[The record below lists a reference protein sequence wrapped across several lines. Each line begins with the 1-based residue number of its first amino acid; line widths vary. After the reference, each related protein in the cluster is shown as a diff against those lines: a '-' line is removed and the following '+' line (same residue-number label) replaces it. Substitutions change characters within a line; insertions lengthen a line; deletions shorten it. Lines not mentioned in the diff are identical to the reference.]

1 MNGVIHL
8 VRKELR
14 QIFRD
19 RLMLRVIFLM
29 PLMQLFILGYA
40 VTFDVKNLD
49 VLVIDR
55 DGTSAS
61 RGLVDR
67 FEHNEHFVVKRI
79 GDPGA
84 GIEGYLRRG
93 EAVIAIVIPKDFG
106 RSLETG
112 RPTEI
117 EILLDGSNSN
127 TAGIALG
134 YCNRIVYR
142 FAADRAAEGLAR
154 APGAGHAAGAGG
166 APGIARAARFIEPET
181 RIWYNPELKSVY
193 FMIPGIIAILLTIIT
208 MLLTG
213 LAIVKER
220 ETGTLEQLLV
230 TPLKPWQI
238 IAGKTIPFAMLG
250 MAEMALATT
259 VGVLWFGIPIAGN
272 VALLALL
279 GFTFIIATLGL
290 GVLISTIA
298 GTQQQALF
306 VTWFFL
312 QIFIMLSG
320 LFYPIEN
327 MPRAV
332 QTITLINPLRYFIA
346 INREIFLKGGGLD
359 VLWPEL
365 RSLLIIGVCVFGFA
379 TLRFHKRAG

>member
-1 MNGVIHL
+1 MKGVLHL

-19 RLMLRVIFLM
+19 PTMLRIIFLM

-40 VTFDVKNLD
+40 VTFDVKNVAL
-49 VLVIDR
+49 LMIDR

-61 RGLVDR
+61 RQLVDR
-67 FEHNEHFVVKRI
+67 FTHNEHFVVKRI
-79 GDPGA
+79 ADPG
-84 GIEGYLRRG
+84 GRIEGYLRRG
-93 EAVIAIVIPKDFG
+93 EAVLAVVIPKNFG

-112 RPTEI
+112 TRAEV
-117 EILLDGSNSN
+117 EILLDGQNSN

-134 YCNRIVYR
+134 YCNRILYR
-142 FAADRAAEGLAR
+142 FASDRMAEGLAR
-154 APGAGHAAGAGG
+154 S
-166 APGIARAARFIEPET
+166 PGIARAARFIEPET
-181 RIWYNPELKSVY
+181 RIWYNPELRSVY

-250 MAEMALATT
+250 IAEMALATT
-259 VGVLWFGIPIAGN
+259 AGVLWFHIPIVGN

-279 GFTFIIATLGL
+279 AFTFILATLGL
-290 GVLISTIA
+290 GVLISTLA

-306 VTWFFL
+306 ITWFFL
-312 QIFIMLSG
+312 QIFILLSG

-332 QTITLINPLRYFIA
+332 QTITVINPLRYFVA

-365 RSLLIIGVCVFGFA
+365 RSLLVIGVCVFGFA

>member
-1 MNGVIHL
+1 MNGVFHL

-14 QIFRD
+14 QVFRD
-19 RLMLRVIFLM
+19 PTMLRIIFLM
-29 PLMQLFILGYA
+29 PLAQLFVLGYA
-40 VTFDVKNLD
+40 VTFDVKNVAL
-49 VLVIDR
+49 LAIDR
-55 DGTSAS
+55 DVTSAS

-67 FEHNEHFVVKRI
+67 FAHNEHFIVKRI

-84 GIEGYLRRG
+84 RVEGYLRRG
-93 EAVIAIVIPKDFG
+93 EAMIAIVIPKDFG

-134 YCNRIVYR
+134 YCNRIIYR

-154 APGAGHAAGAGG
+154 APSITR
-166 APGIARAARFIEPET
+166 APRLIEPET

-250 MAEMALATT
+250 IAEMALATT
-259 VGVLWFGIPIAGN
+259 AGVLWFGIPLAGN

-279 GFTFIIATLGL
+279 GITFIIATLGL

-332 QTITLINPLRYFIA
+332 QTITVINPLRYFIA

-365 RSLLIIGVCVFGFA
+365 RSLLVIGVCVFGFA
-379 TLRFHKRAG
+379 TLRFHKRTG

>member
-1 MNGVIHL
+1 VL
-8 VRKELR
+8 
-14 QIFRD
+14 
-19 RLMLRVIFLM
+19 
-29 PLMQLFILGYA
+29 A
-40 VTFDVKNLD
+40 V
-49 VLVIDR
+49 
-55 DGTSAS
+55 
-61 RGLVDR
+61 
-67 FEHNEHFVVKRI
+67 
-79 GDPGA
+79 
-84 GIEGYLRRG
+84 
-93 EAVIAIVIPKDFG
+93 VIPKHFG

-112 RPTEI
+112 RPAEV
-117 EILLDGSNSN
+117 EILLDGHNSN

-134 YCNRIVYR
+134 YCNRILYR
-142 FAADRAAEGLAR
+142 FASDRAAEGIAR
-154 APGAGHAAGAGG
+154 APS
-166 APGIARAARFIEPET
+166 IARAPRFIEPET

-220 ETGTLEQLLV
+220 ESGTLEQLLV

-250 MAEMALATT
+250 LAEMALATT
-259 VGVLWFGIPIAGN
+259 VGVLWFHIPIVGN

-279 GFTFIIATLGL
+279 GFTFILATLGL
-290 GVLISTIA
+290 GVLISTLA

-306 VTWFFL
+306 ITWFFL
-312 QIFIMLSG
+312 QIFILLSG

-332 QTITLINPLRYFIA
+332 QWITVINPLRYFIA
-346 INREIFLKGGGLD
+346 INREIFLKGGGLG

-365 RSLLIIGVCVFGFA
+365 RSLLVIGVCVFGFA
-379 TLRFHKRAG
+379 TMRFHKRAG

>member
-1 MNGVIHL
+1 MNGVFHL

-14 QIFRD
+14 QVFRD
-19 RLMLRVIFLM
+19 PMMLRIIFLM
-29 PLMQLFILGYA
+29 PLAQLFVLGYA
-40 VTFDVKNLD
+40 VTFDVKNVAL
-49 VLVIDR
+49 LAIDR
-55 DGTSAS
+55 DATSAS

-67 FEHNEHFVVKRI
+67 FAHNEHFIVKRI

-84 GIEGYLRRG
+84 RVEGYLRRG
-93 EAVIAIVIPKDFG
+93 EAMIAIVIPKDFG

-134 YCNRIVYR
+134 YCNRIIYR

-154 APGAGHAAGAGG
+154 APSITR
-166 APGIARAARFIEPET
+166 APRLIEPET

-193 FMIPGIIAILLTIIT
+193 FMIPGIIASLLTIIT

-250 MAEMALATT
+250 IAEMALATT
-259 VGVLWFGIPIAGN
+259 AGVLWFGIPLAGN

-279 GFTFIIATLGL
+279 GITFIIATLGL

-332 QTITLINPLRYFIA
+332 QTITVINPLRYFIA

-365 RSLLIIGVCVFGFA
+365 RALLVIGICVFGFA

>member
-1 MNGVIHL
+1 MKGVLHL

-19 RLMLRVIFLM
+19 PMMLRIVFLM

-40 VTFDVKNLD
+40 VTFDVKNVRMLM
-49 VLVIDR
+49 IDR

-67 FEHNEHFVVKRI
+67 FAHSEHFVMKRI
-79 GDPGA
+79 GDPGK

-93 EAVIAIVIPKDFG
+93 EATLAIVIPKHFG

-112 RPTEI
+112 RPTEV
-117 EILLDGSNSN
+117 EILLDGQNSN

-134 YCNRIVYR
+134 YCNRIIYR
-142 FAADRAAEGLAR
+142 FASDRAAEGLAR
-154 APGAGHAAGAGG
+154 SPSS
-166 APGIARAARFIEPET
+166 ITRAARFIEPET

-230 TPLKPWQI
+230 TPLKSWQI

-272 VALLALL
+272 MALLALL
-279 GFTFIIATLGL
+279 GLTFILATLGL
-290 GVLISTIA
+290 GVLISTMA

-306 VTWFFL
+306 ITWFFL
-312 QIFIMLSG
+312 QIFILLSG

-332 QTITLINPLRYFIA
+332 QAITAINPLRYFVA

>member
-1 MNGVIHL
+1 
-8 VRKELR
+8 
-14 QIFRD
+14 
-19 RLMLRVIFLM
+19 
-29 PLMQLFILGYA
+29 
-40 VTFDVKNLD
+40 
-49 VLVIDR
+49 
-55 DGTSAS
+55 
-61 RGLVDR
+61 
-67 FEHNEHFVVKRI
+67 
-79 GDPGA
+79 
-84 GIEGYLRRG
+84 
-93 EAVIAIVIPKDFG
+93 
-106 RSLETG
+106 
-112 RPTEI
+112 
-117 EILLDGSNSN
+117 
-127 TAGIALG
+127 
-134 YCNRIVYR
+134 
-142 FAADRAAEGLAR
+142 
-154 APGAGHAAGAGG
+154 
-166 APGIARAARFIEPET
+166 
-181 RIWYNPELKSVY
+181 
-193 FMIPGIIAILLTIIT
+193 
-208 MLLTG
+208 
-213 LAIVKER
+213 VKER

-250 MAEMALATT
+250 IAEMALATT
-259 VGVLWFGIPIAGN
+259 AGVLWFGIPIAGN

-279 GFTFIIATLGL
+279 GITFIIATLGL

-332 QTITLINPLRYFIA
+332 QTITVINPLRYFIA

-365 RSLLIIGVCVFGFA
+365 RSLLVIGVCVFGFA

>member
-1 MNGVIHL
+1 VL
-8 VRKELR
+8 
-14 QIFRD
+14 
-19 RLMLRVIFLM
+19 
-29 PLMQLFILGYA
+29 A
-40 VTFDVKNLD
+40 V
-49 VLVIDR
+49 
-55 DGTSAS
+55 
-61 RGLVDR
+61 
-67 FEHNEHFVVKRI
+67 
-79 GDPGA
+79 
-84 GIEGYLRRG
+84 
-93 EAVIAIVIPKDFG
+93 VIPKHFG

-112 RPTEI
+112 KPTEI
-117 EILLDGSNSN
+117 EILLDGQNSN
-127 TAGIALG
+127 AAGIALG
-134 YCNRIVYR
+134 YCNRIIYR
-142 FAADRAAEGLAR
+142 FASDRAAAGLAR
-154 APGAGHAAGAGG
+154 SPS
-166 APGIARAARFIEPET
+166 IARAMRFVEPET

-250 MAEMALATT
+250 IAEMALATT
-259 VGVLWFGIPIAGN
+259 AGVLWFHIPIAGN

-279 GFTFIIATLGL
+279 AFTFILATLGL
-290 GVLISTIA
+290 GVLISTLA

-306 VTWFFL
+306 ITWFFL
-312 QIFIMLSG
+312 QIFILLSG

-332 QTITLINPLRYFIA
+332 QMITVINPLRYFIA
-346 INREIFLKGGGLD
+346 INREIFLKGGGLG

-365 RSLLIIGVCVFGFA
+365 RSLLVIGVCVFGFA

>member
-1 MNGVIHL
+1 VNGVFHL

-14 QIFRD
+14 QVFRD
-19 RLMLRVIFLM
+19 RLMLRIIFLM
-29 PLMQLFILGYA
+29 PLAQLFILGYA
-40 VTFDVKNLD
+40 VTFDVKNVAL
-49 VLVIDR
+49 LAIDR
-55 DGTSAS
+55 DATSAS

-67 FEHNEHFVVKRI
+67 FAHNEHFVVKRI

-84 GIEGYLRRG
+84 RVEGYLRRG
-93 EAVIAIVIPKDFG
+93 EAMIAIVIPKDFG

-134 YCNRIVYR
+134 YCNRIIYR

-154 APGAGHAAGAGG
+154 APSIMR
-166 APGIARAARFIEPET
+166 APRFIEPET

-250 MAEMALATT
+250 IAEMALATT
-259 VGVLWFGIPIAGN
+259 AGVLWFGIPLAGN

-279 GFTFIIATLGL
+279 GITFIIATLGL

-332 QTITLINPLRYFIA
+332 QTITVINPLRYFIA
-346 INREIFLKGGGLD
+346 INREIFLKGGGLG

-365 RSLLIIGVCVFGFA
+365 RALLIIGVCVFAFA
-379 TLRFHKRAG
+379 TMRFHKRAG